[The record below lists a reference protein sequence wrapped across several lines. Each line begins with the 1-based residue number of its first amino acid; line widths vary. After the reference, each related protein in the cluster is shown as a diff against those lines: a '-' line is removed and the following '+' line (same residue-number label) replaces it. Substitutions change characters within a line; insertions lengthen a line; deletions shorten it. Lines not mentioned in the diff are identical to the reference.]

1 MERVYLSKILAR
13 YQNRQKRKPLVVWGA
28 RQVGKTYLVKDL
40 FAKDYLKDYVYI
52 DLKKDQR
59 AAAYFA
65 QTVDDEGYLRFIEG
79 NYGKVISKDCPLII
93 DEAQTV
99 PNVMTSLKHFNQDH
113 PELPVIVI
121 GSMVRLALQR
131 SSGKREGMAMF
142 PVGRIHSL
150 SVYPMGFEEYLLN
163 RNKVLLERIEEA
175 YRREKPLEDYEHNL
189 ALDLFHEFLCIGGL
203 PEVVNGF
210 LESHSY
216 VEAKETLNE
225 LYDNYIADM
234 SLYNISDEMVL
245 KTRNIYRDIFAQLSK
260 ENKNFKIVSIERG
273 KSNRDYFGAYEWLD
287 LAHVIYRSKKKEGR
301 VTSPLLEE
309 EGGLFRLYLFDCG
322 LFTTESKTLQSN
334 FLSSEG
340 RDQLSGVFYESY
352 VADEFVAKGIPL
364 FYWTGKQ
371 QHEFEFLVDVD
382 GDVCPVDVKKGKG
395 SLNFL
400 KDFREHNKRTTAI
413 KISSNRLG
421 YNEENDILTVPL
433 YMTFLLA
440 EDIAKGKLTI

>member
-1 MERVYLSKILAR
+1 M
-13 YQNRQKRKPLVVWGA
+13 
-28 RQVGKTYLVKDL
+28 
-40 FAKDYLKDYVYI
+40 
-52 DLKKDQR
+52 
-59 AAAYFA
+59 
-65 QTVDDEGYLRFIEG
+65 
-79 NYGKVISKDCPLII
+79 
-93 DEAQTV
+93 
-99 PNVMTSLKHFNQDH
+99 
-113 PELPVIVI
+113 
-121 GSMVRLALQR
+121 
-131 SSGKREGMAMF
+131 
-142 PVGRIHSL
+142 
-150 SVYPMGFEEYLLN
+150 
-163 RNKVLLERIEEA
+163 
-175 YRREKPLEDYEHNL
+175 
-189 ALDLFHEFLCIGGL
+189 
-203 PEVVNGF
+203 
-210 LESHSY
+210 
-216 VEAKETLNE
+216 
-225 LYDNYIADM
+225 
-234 SLYNISDEMVL
+234 
-245 KTRNIYRDIFAQLSK
+245 
-260 ENKNFKIVSIERG
+260 
-273 KSNRDYFGAYEWLD
+273 
-287 LAHVIYRSKKKEGR
+287 
-301 VTSPLLEE
+301 
-309 EGGLFRLYLFDCG
+309 FDCG